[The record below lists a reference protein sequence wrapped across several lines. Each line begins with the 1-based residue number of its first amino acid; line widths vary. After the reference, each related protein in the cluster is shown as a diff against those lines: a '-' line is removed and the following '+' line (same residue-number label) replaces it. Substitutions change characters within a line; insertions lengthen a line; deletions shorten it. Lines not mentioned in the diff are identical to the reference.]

1 MGSNWELPYPTSTVD
16 KIEQLGD
23 AELSFEKIQKKHGTF
38 RTYSNG
44 TDRLGK
50 KKYRSRVGVQTDCG
64 DIEIT
69 LWCELVHKLID
80 EHNEQELF
88 NHLKVWVMNNC
99 KWLTDKQDIERETL
113 ELHASR
119 IFDNP
124 CWIGYMA
131 FNQKY
136 RPEIL
141 EGADLVWAINQN
153 HPIPQRIPREKMERD
168 NATSSHC
175 YICGEW
181 REVKNPK
188 GGAKNAN

>member
-23 AELSFEKIQKKHGTF
+23 AELSFEKIRKKYGTF

-88 NHLKVWVMNNC
+88 NHLKVWVMNN
-99 KWLTDKQDIERETL
+99 W
-113 ELHASR
+113 
-119 IFDNP
+119 
-124 CWIGYMA
+124 
-131 FNQKY
+131 
-136 RPEIL
+136 
-141 EGADLVWAINQN
+141 
-153 HPIPQRIPREKMERD
+153 
-168 NATSSHC
+168 
-175 YICGEW
+175 
-181 REVKNPK
+181 
-188 GGAKNAN
+188 